1 MISKI
6 PIIAKLAFGDEV
18 TELCNNMLEVE
29 KLLCSEAENKRAGA
43 VALLSTQFDLPR
55 DVLKNKLQ
63 HCLLDERS
71 NMVNGTVHLYLR
83 PLTNT
88 AESQKEKAG
97 IHLCKEYSLEAQMI
111 NIQHG
116 SRIEKLGA
124 LKYAETNLEANPLS
138 ALKIFEYA
146 LKDPDVEIRCWAM
159 STMAMPYYA
168 TCNKEVATTYG
179 GIALDPNEV
188 ERVRTYAAGIV
199 LFIFGPYSLRPDQP
213 LGVPG
218 RENEKDEFTSR
229 MRKIARDGL
238 EGVDFKYIKNCIGA
252 GERE

>member
-1 MISKI
+1 MITKI
-6 PIIAKLAFGDEV
+6 PIIAKLAFGDGV

-29 KLLCSEAENKRAGA
+29 KLLHSEAENKRAGA

-55 DVLKNKLQ
+55 DVLKNKLK

-88 AESQKEKAG
+88 AESEQEKAE
-97 IHLCKEYSLEAQMI
+97 IRLCKEANLEAQMI

-124 LKYAETNLEANPLS
+124 LQYAETNLEANPQS
-138 ALKIFEYA
+138 ALRLFEFA
-146 LKDPDVEIRCWAM
+146 LKDPDVEIRCRAM

-168 TCNKEVATTYG
+168 TSNKEVATTYG
-179 GIALDPNEV
+179 KIALDPNEA

-199 LFIFGPYSLRPDQP
+199 MFIFGPYPLRADQP
-213 LGVPG
+213 LVVAG
-218 RENEKDEFTSR
+218 RENEKDEFRSR
-229 MRKIARDGL
+229 IQKIVLAGL
-238 EGVDFKYIKNCIGA
+238 EGIDNQYIKNCIGA
-252 GERE
+252 GELK